1 MTSIYVSLAIA
12 QVASFA
18 VTLLLTEGD
27 PFNKPLFW
35 VIVISGLAWV
45 FVGAFT
51 LGIWYTSERRR
62 AAAGFQQ
69 RGVYRYVRHP
79 IYTGLMTVALAFV
92 LAAPTVLGGI
102 AYLVV
107 VATTYARAGVEERI
121 LTEKS
126 PEYAKYRNRT
136 KRFMP
141 FVI

>member
-1 MTSIYVSLAIA
+1 
-12 QVASFA
+12 
-18 VTLLLTEGD
+18 
-27 PFNKPLFW
+27 
-35 VIVISGLAWV
+35 
-45 FVGAFT
+45 
-51 LGIWYTSERRR
+51 
-62 AAAGFQQ
+62 
-69 RGVYRYVRHP
+69 
-79 IYTGLMTVALAFV
+79 MTVALAFV
-92 LAAPTVLGGI
+92 VAAPTVLGGI